1 MGTKAVG
8 GANGKHGRVFIGSLE
23 ICVTEWNL
31 TETAQEEDTTNSCSA
46 GKREFE
52 YGIREVSGTMTMDL
66 DLSQHPLDNPPNLV
80 PGTKTGTVT
89 LYEHS
94 VTGGSP
100 AGPRWIFTSIGI
112 SSVQVTTPAAGKV
125 VYVVNWRS
133 SGAYTNPS
141 ENAGSSV

>member
-8 GANGKHGRVFIGSLE
+8 GANGKHGRVFVGSLE
-23 ICVTEWNL
+23 LCVTEWNL
-31 TETAQEEDTTNSCSA
+31 TESAQEEDTTNSCSA

-52 YGIREVSGTMTMDL
+52 YGIREANGRLTMDL
-66 DLSQHPLDNPPNLV
+66 DLSQHPLDSPPGLV

-94 VTGGSP
+94 AAGGSP
-100 AGPRWIFTSIGI
+100 GGPRWIFTSIGI
-112 SSVQVTTPAAGKV
+112 TSIEVTVPAANKV
-125 VYVVNWRS
+125 TYVINWRS
-133 SGAYTNPS
+133 SGAYTNPA

>member
-23 ICVTEWNL
+23 LCVTEWSL
-31 TETAQEEDTTNSCSA
+31 TESAQEEDTTNSCSG

-52 YGIREVSGTMTMDL
+52 YGIREANGRLTMDL
-66 DLSQHPLDNPPNLV
+66 DLSQHPLDSPPGLV

-94 VTGGSP
+94 VSGASP

-112 SSVQVTTPAAGKV
+112 TSIEVTAPAAAKV
-125 VYVVNWRS
+125 TYVINWRS

>member
-23 ICVTEWNL
+23 LCVTEWNL
-31 TETAQEEDTTNSCSA
+31 TESAQEEDTTNSCSA

-52 YGIREVSGTMTMDL
+52 YGIREANGRLTMDL
-66 DLSQHPLDNPPNLV
+66 DLSQHPLDSPPGLV

-94 VTGGSP
+94 VAGGSP
-100 AGPRWIFTSIGI
+100 AGPRWVFTSIGI
-112 SSVQVTTPAAGKV
+112 TSIEVTVPAAAKV
-125 VYVVNWRS
+125 TYVINWRS
-133 SGAYTNPS
+133 SGAYTNPA

>member
-31 TETAQEEDTTNSCSA
+31 TESAQEEDTTNSCSA

-52 YGIREVSGTMTMDL
+52 YGIREANGRLTMDL
-66 DLSQHPLDNPPNLV
+66 DLSQHPLDNPPSLV
-80 PGTKTGTVT
+80 PGTKTSTVT

-94 VTGGSP
+94 VTGASP

-112 SSVQVTTPAAGKV
+112 TSVEVTVPAAGKV
-125 VYVVNWRS
+125 TYVINWRS